1 MRLFGFLGGLSF
13 LAACAMPLPAETTP
27 QQPAGAAWDVA
38 SEAQVAWPDLV
49 SRLGE
54 ADVIIIGELHDNAA
68 HHLTQAWLVGQIKPA
83 GIAFEMIP
91 EASEEGVA
99 VFLENG
105 GVPGEIGPAIGWE
118 RIGWPDWD
126 IYRPIFEAWTPEVYT
141 GGAPGRATA
150 RKAIRQGAAKVME
163 DSRFVPVL
171 QTALDAET
179 QSAMED
185 EMVASHCGHLPK
197 SAAPGMVEAQR
208 LRDAALARAT
218 VAALAH
224 ARAVSETPRVV
235 VIAGNGHVRDDW
247 GVPAMLRTYFAD
259 VENPPNI
266 VTLGQFEGET
276 QDDAPFFTVETAPAP
291 EREDPCLAFAK

>member
-208 LRDAALARAT
+208 LRDASFAAAVLRARAAGDGQT
-218 VAALAH
+218 VLI
-224 ARAVSETPRVV
+224 T
-235 VIAGNGHVRDDW
+235 GNGHARTDRGVPEYLAEVAPELKVVSVGLLESDIDPTRLDGDFAGQPFDYVWFTRPADRDD
-247 GVPAMLRTYFAD
+247 
-259 VENPPNI
+259 
-266 VTLGQFEGET
+266 
-276 QDDAPFFTVETAPAP
+276 
-291 EREDPCLAFAK
+291 PCAVFKKK